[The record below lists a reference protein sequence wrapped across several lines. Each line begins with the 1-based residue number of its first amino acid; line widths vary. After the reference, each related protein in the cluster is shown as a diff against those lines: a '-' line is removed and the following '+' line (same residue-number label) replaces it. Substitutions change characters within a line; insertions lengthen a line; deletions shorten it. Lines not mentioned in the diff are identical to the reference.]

1 MKRILLFSA
10 LTEGNRRSVLGQ
22 LFPSGIQNKV
32 LSYMPS
38 SGVKDSEPY
47 IEQWRAIA
55 EEYGAQFNVIDNSV
69 RDTEEQR
76 KLLSSN
82 IVLISGGNTFSLLQN
97 LRESGLD
104 KIIEEFVGKS
114 DFVLA
119 GISAG
124 ALVLTPNIKIC
135 NLPNFDENLVKLED
149 FSGLDIVDF
158 EVFPHYD
165 EQLQKAALESY
176 RKITTNRV
184 SEITDE
190 DYISIDR

>member
-1 MKRILLFSA
+1 
-10 LTEGNRRSVLGQ
+10 
-22 LFPSGIQNKV
+22 
-32 LSYMPS
+32 MPS
-38 SGVKDSEPY
+38 NGVKDSGPY

-55 EEYGAQFNVIDNSV
+55 QEYGAGFNVIDNSV
-69 RDTEEQR
+69 CDTEEQR

-82 IVLISGGNTFSLLQN
+82 IILISGGNTFSLLQN

-104 KIIEEFVGKS
+104 KSIGEFIEKT

-119 GISAG
+119 GFSAG
-124 ALVLTPNIKIC
+124 ALVLTPTIKIC

-165 EQLQKAALESY
+165 KRLQKATLENY
-176 RKITTNRV
+176 RKTTANRV
-184 SEITDE
+184 NEITDE

>member
-22 LFPSGIQNKV
+22 LFPSTVQNKV
-32 LSYMPS
+32 FSYMPS
-38 SGVKDSEPY
+38 SGIKGSEPY

-55 EEYGAQFNVIDNSV
+55 QEYGAQFNVIDSSL
-69 RDTEEQR
+69 RGTEEQR

-104 KIIEEFVGKS
+104 KSIGEFIEKT

-119 GISAG
+119 GFSAG
-124 ALVLTPNIKIC
+124 ALALTPTIKIC
-135 NLPNFDENLVKLED
+135 NLPDFDENLIGLED
-149 FSGLDIVDF
+149 LSGLNIVDF

-165 EQLQKAALESY
+165 EHLQKVVLEKY
-176 RKITTNRV
+176 QEITANNVRG
-184 SEITDE
+184 ITDE

>member
-1 MKRILLFSA
+1 
-10 LTEGNRRSVLGQ
+10 
-22 LFPSGIQNKV
+22 
-32 LSYMPS
+32 MPS
-38 SGVKDSEPY
+38 SGIKDSEPF

-55 EEYGAQFNVIDNSV
+55 QEYGAQFNVIDNSV
-69 RDTEEQR
+69 LDTEEQR

-97 LRESGLD
+97 LRESSLD
-104 KIIEEFVGKS
+104 KTIREFVRKS

-119 GISAG
+119 GFSAG
-124 ALVLTPNIKIC
+124 ALALTPNIKIC
-135 NLPNFDENLVKLED
+135 NLPNFDENLIKLKD

-165 EQLQKAALESY
+165 EHLHKATLESY
-176 RKITTNRV
+176 RKITTNSV

-190 DYISIDR
+190 GYISIDR